1 MADTVLQPAPRG
13 GRDGRV
19 CQAPPV
25 EPGALLSQPAS
36 ALSWPSTW
44 RGTASGGEAPRKS
57 LLPESLWNLPT
68 FLNMDIP
75 LCSLKLIF

>member
-57 LLPESLWNLPT
+57 LLPESLSGT
-68 FLNMDIP
+68 CP
-75 LCSLKLIF
+75 LFSTWIFHFVV